1 MNIDYF
7 RYVQKLFEAEYFLGS
22 VIFLNAVLTMG
33 FVLVFYKRNIVP
45 IHTDSASGRY
55 WKSAWTFLVLSVLFF
70 LLGSFMDVA
79 KFLSLEKFFEIQT
92 IRQFVDL
99 VFVVF
104 LGMGFN
110 MLNRRL
116 S

>member
-1 MNIDYF
+1 
-7 RYVQKLFEAEYFLGS
+7 
-22 VIFLNAVLTMG
+22 MG
-33 FVLVFYKRNIVP
+33 FVLIFYKRNIVP
-45 IHTDSASGRY
+45 IQTDSPPGRY
-55 WKSAWTFLVLSVLFF
+55 WKSAWNFLVLSMLFF
-70 LLGSFMDVA
+70 LLGSFLDVA
-79 KFLSLEKFFEIQT
+79 KFLNLERFFEIQT
-92 IRQFVDL
+92 VRQFVDL